1 MKYLVWQFYKTKKG
15 SICIHEKC
23 TKFMSFWYKGAL
35 VDYVC
40 KLIFKNYTPRE
51 HCFEIL
57 CQWIQGNLWCNFCWI
72 AYQYLIDFY
81 WQKVDKMMENL
92 KELNSNT
99 MVFNIFFSHLNE
111 ISTQGRQMAYSL
123 PKWGKDK
130 NLILL
135 GLLRR

>member
-35 VDYVC
+35 VDYIC

-72 AYQYLIDFY
+72 AYQYLIDFF

-99 MVFNIFFSHLNE
+99 MVFKIFFF
-111 ISTQGRQMAYSL
+111 ISMRFPHKGG
-123 PKWGKDK
+123 KW
-130 NLILL
+130 LILCPSEEKIKTWYS
-135 GLLRR
+135 